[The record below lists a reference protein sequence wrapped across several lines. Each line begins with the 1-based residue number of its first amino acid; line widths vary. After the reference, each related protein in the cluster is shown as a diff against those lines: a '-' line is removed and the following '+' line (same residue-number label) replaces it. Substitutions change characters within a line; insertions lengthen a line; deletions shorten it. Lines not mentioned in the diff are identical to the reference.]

1 MTRELSELSSP
12 KLTDAYVRTFTRI
25 LSKCMY
31 VLVTKPRAEMP
42 LRRGEEDEETLV
54 DAAAATRS
62 YGKFAGDARVHA
74 MQ

>member
-1 MTRELSELSSP
+1 
-12 KLTDAYVRTFTRI
+12 
-25 LSKCMY
+25 MY
-31 VLVTKPRAEMP
+31 VLVTKPRAETP
-42 LRRGEEDEETLV
+42 IRRGEEDEEALV